1 MKQQKFQNPSTWHGL
16 KKACQVEGRKTGGC
30 FASQGSARTAWGAAE
45 LLCSGF
51 CMQAL
56 CRFKGA
62 GLIPLFLVP
71 EGKDNP
77 DPRVGKRTHCF
88 GVTFPFLAKAMVVFL
103 SPGFGLRT
111 LPGKLMQ
118 RIPQGFDTG
127 IASMGLGI
135 GAAFIGNRR
144 GASQGLQ
151 TGCVRIARPIIPDLC
166 EQTRSQSLARTGQ
179 TAEDFVVFMRQKG
192 G

>member
-62 GLIPLFLVP
+62 GLIPLFLVSGIYLGDHWATDVLGGYLFGGGWLSLSLCVYLWLRERGVLRP
-71 EGKDNP
+71 E
-77 DPRVGKRTHCF
+77 
-88 GVTFPFLAKAMVVFL
+88 
-103 SPGFGLRT
+103 
-111 LPGKLMQ
+111 Q
-118 RIPQGFDTG
+118 RSS
-127 IASMGLGI
+127 AS
-135 GAAFIGNRR
+135 
-144 GASQGLQ
+144 
-151 TGCVRIARPIIPDLC
+151 
-166 EQTRSQSLARTGQ
+166 RSY
-179 TAEDFVVFMRQKG
+179 
-192 G
+192 